1 MPAVPKTSDEQILK
15 AARALV
21 ERHGVDGLSMQA
33 LATKV
38 GIRAP
43 SLYNRFADRDAIIDR
58 LTLVAMGELLAA
70 LNTIADGGAAEA
82 ELGKVAHVYRDFAH
96 RHPHL
101 YRLLFVDRQ
110 GSAALHEGRLAAVQP
125 LFVRLQQLVPKA
137 KILPAART
145 LVAYLHGFVSME
157 LEGAFQLGG
166 DVDEAFGF
174 GVKTIVAALVPGKS
188 SR

>member
-1 MPAVPKTSDEQILK
+1 MPAVPKTSDEEILK

-21 ERHGVDGLSMQA
+21 ERHGVEGLSMQS

-43 SLYNRFADRDAIIDR
+43 SLYNRFADRDAIVDR
-58 LTLVAMGELLAA
+58 LALLAMAELATA
-70 LNTIADGGAAEA
+70 LATIPDAGAVEA
-82 ELGKVAHVYRDFAH
+82 ELVKMAHVYRDFAR

-101 YRLLFVDRQ
+101 YRLLFANRPDGAGLPARRV
-110 GSAALHEGRLAAVQP
+110 ATVQP

-157 LEGAFQLGG
+157 LEGAFHLGG
-166 DVDEAFGF
+166 EVDEAFAF
-174 GVKTIVAALVPGKS
+174 GIRTILGALAPAKS